1 MRKSTIYDITPTTHK
16 SPSLKAALRGRATTL
31 SWPGIGRFAIF
42 RANAEKVAA
51 AFLGSARQLPQH
63 PNAAVVG
70 QFPPPRRATLGL
82 NLPGR
87 RGASKCLGRSLSC
100 ATQHCSQQRWK
111 PPCTPC
117 SSETHWQFHS
127 RPSQL
132 PSDILG
138 LTRSLHTLPSTP
150 PTPPSRP
157 SRQDGHECEIGDVGL
172 EGIPSEIEPCT
183 LVPTIRLLT
192 R

>member
-1 MRKSTIYDITPTTHK
+1 MRYYIRHNTHY
-16 SPSLKAALRGRATTL
+16 SQVAVAEGSSRATTL

-51 AFLGSARQLPQH
+51 DFLGSVRQLPQH

-117 SSETHWQFHS
+117 SSATHWQFHS